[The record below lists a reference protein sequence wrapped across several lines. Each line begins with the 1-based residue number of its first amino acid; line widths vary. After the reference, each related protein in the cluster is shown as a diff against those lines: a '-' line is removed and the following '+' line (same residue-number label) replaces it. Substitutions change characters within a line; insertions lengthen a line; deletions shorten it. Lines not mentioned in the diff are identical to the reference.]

1 MRGKE
6 RVVRGRAA
14 RDASVT
20 EKATPIR
27 VVAVLRTNSDRH
39 RYSSFPR
46 LYFANTAADMAAL
59 ASYVLYSAT
68 RGSSTDLICRLLPR
82 PVYAPTVSD
91 DEEEQQPQ
99 PQLQSTSVVI
109 RQAVPP
115 YGRRRGWKP
124 TSQSDFGELSA
135 LH

>member
-1 MRGKE
+1 MRAKE
-6 RVVRGRAA
+6 RVVRGQAA
-14 RDASVT
+14 RDVT
-20 EKATPIR
+20 EKATP
-27 VVAVLRTNSDRH
+27 VVAVPRTNNELTAL
-39 RYSSFPR
+39 FILPR
-46 LYFANTAADMAAL
+46 LHSANTAADMAAL
-59 ASYVLYSAT
+59 ASYVLYSET

-99 PQLQSTSVVI
+99 PQLQSTSVAI